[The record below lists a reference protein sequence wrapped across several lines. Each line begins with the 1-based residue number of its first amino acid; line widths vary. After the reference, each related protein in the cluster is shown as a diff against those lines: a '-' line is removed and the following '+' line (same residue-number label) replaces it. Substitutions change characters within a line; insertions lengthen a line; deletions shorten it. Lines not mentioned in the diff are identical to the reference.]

1 MIEINPREVASEGL
15 YRIFEEQSFNNMVLK
30 TLLKQNGAMAK
41 NDKAFVT
48 EIVNGTLRNIYYI
61 DYVINEFSK
70 TKTEKMKPWLL
81 AVIRTAVYQII
92 FMDKVPA
99 SAACNEAVKLAKL
112 RGYGKLSGF
121 VNGVLR
127 NIARNVENIK
137 LPDYG
142 TAEYLSVKYSHPL
155 WLVKMWLHE
164 YEYDFVKE
172 LCESNNTAP
181 DVTIAVNTLK
191 TDRESLK
198 KDLESKGVSV
208 EYGKYH
214 KNALH
219 IRKTSDISALEEF
232 KNGLFHIQDE
242 SSMTAVKI
250 LEPKKGEKILDV
262 CAAPGGKSLL
272 CGEFMENDGL
282 ISSRDIYFHKIELIE
297 NSAKRL
303 GIDIIDPCEKDAL
316 EFYDEDVEKFDRVI
330 VDAPCSGFGIIRKK
344 PDIKFRRT
352 GNDIDELIKIQRGIL
367 ENASKYVKKG
377 GVLVYSTCTICKK
390 ENIKNVEWFLENFD
404 FEAESIENILPEG
417 MKEDRLGCVSLYP
430 NVNGTDGFFIAR
442 FRRKGNL

>member
-1 MIEINPREVASEGL
+1 MIQINPREVACEGL
-15 YRIFEEQSFNNMVLK
+15 YRIFEEQSFNNVVLK
-30 TLLKQNGAMAK
+30 SLLKQNGAMPK
-41 NDKAFVT
+41 NDRAFVT

-61 DYVINEFSK
+61 DYVINQFSK

-81 AVIRTAVYQII
+81 AVIRSGVYQII
-92 FMDKVPA
+92 FMDKVPN

-127 NIARNVENIK
+127 NISRNIDDIK
-137 LPDYG
+137 LPNIG
-142 TAEYLSVKYSHPL
+142 TPEYLSVKYSHPL
-155 WLVKMWLHE
+155 WLIKMWLHE
-164 YEYDFVKE
+164 YDYDFVEK
-172 LCESNNTAP
+172 LCESNNKAP

-191 TDRESLK
+191 TNRESLK
-198 KDLESKGVSV
+198 KELEKSGIVV
-208 EYGKYH
+208 DYGKYYE
-214 KNALH
+214 NVLH
-219 IRKTSDISALEEF
+219 IKKTADISSLKAF

-242 SSMTAVKI
+242 SSVTAVNV
-250 LEPKKGEKILDV
+250 LAPKKGEKILDV

-272 CGEFMENDGL
+272 CGEIMENQGV

-297 NSAKRL
+297 DSAKRL
-303 GIDIIDPCEKDAL
+303 GIDIIKAEEKDAL
-316 EFYDEDVEKFDRVI
+316 KFYEEDENKFDKVI

-344 PDIKFRRT
+344 PDIKFRRI

-404 FEAESIENILPEG
+404 FEECDISSELPKGIEQQS
-417 MKEDRLGCVSLYP
+417 KGCVSLYP
-430 NVNGTDGFFIAR
+430 NVNGTDGFFIAK
-442 FRRKGNL
+442 FVRKEN